1 MPSQAGTSSKKR
13 PPVGV
18 EHEVAELRSRL
29 RTLEAERDRWVARVQ
44 ELEVRVRRILEI
56 AEGRK

>member
-1 MPSQAGTSSKKR
+1 MPSRAGTSSKR

-18 EHEVAELRSRL
+18 EHEAAALAARL
-29 RTLEAERDRWVARVQ
+29 REVEAERDRWVARVQ
-44 ELEVRVRRILEI
+44 ELEARVRRILEI